1 MQLNKVS
8 LDKMKIFNV
17 FCVVV
22 YVFQIA
28 IAEQK
33 VLSFLSLY
41 SSAETDQDSF
51 QILTSPGIVS
61 AGIEEVDYN
70 LSSFSDSIS
79 ESLHALDSKLTSS
92 ITLDYETAIILL
104 NSSIEDKL
112 NSIDDLELNIQ
123 KLQSELSENS
133 NRCDVFSTCKGCSMN
148 ENCVW
153 CKTEHKCVSGDSNG
167 PFHEEC
173 TEFAHRNC
181 NEIGCEQYLSCEN
194 CMANPSC
201 GWCDNALYCMK
212 GDRTHTGGCDPVFF
226 YSAYLPGKDY
236 CPSELNHAAKTL
248 RLHERNFS
256 DNWTAS
262 PVDSYISNNPTLSK
276 SRRIHDIQTEI
287 AELQQKRGKLQAEV
301 EELEFSKQKLLKEAN
316 EAVSIG
322 VPSAYVPIRTQNLS
336 EYADYIKQAEDT
348 ALVHNFEDLKGLIN
362 KQIKED
368 KYRISRDSEIF
379 PSDFIQPVSNNP
391 YQTFQPTSTQPEHG
405 QPVSE
410 APKSSSRLESIS
422 NNLKL
427 ESINPAKHH

>member
-1 MQLNKVS
+1 MLLNKVS

-17 FCVVV
+17 VCVVV
-22 YVFQIA
+22 NILQIA

-41 SSAETDQDSF
+41 SSAETDQDSS

-92 ITLDYETAIILL
+92 ITLDYEATIIIL

-112 NSIDDLELNIQ
+112 NQIDDLELNIQ

-167 PFHEEC
+167 PFHGEC

-212 GDRTHTGGCDPVFF
+212 GDRTNTGGCDPVFF
-226 YSAYLPGKDY
+226 YHAYLPGKDY
-236 CPSELNHAAKTL
+236 CPSELSHAAKTL

-276 SRRIHDIQTEI
+276 SRRIHDLQTEI
-287 AELQQKRGKLQAEV
+287 ATLQQKRGKLQAEV
-301 EELEFSKQKLLKEAN
+301 EELEFSKRKLLKEAN
-316 EAVSIG
+316 EAVGIG
-322 VPSAYVPIRTQNLS
+322 VPSAYVPIRTKNLS
-336 EYADYIKQAEDT
+336 QYADYIKQAEDT
-348 ALVHNFEDLKGLIN
+348 ALIHNFEDLKGLIN

-368 KYRISRDSEIF
+368 KYRISRDSGIF
-379 PSDFIQPVSNNP
+379 PSDFMQPVSNNP
-391 YQTFQPTSTQPEHG
+391 SQTSQPTSTQPEHS

-410 APKSSSRLESIS
+410 APKSSSRSESIS